1 MNDETLGQRV
11 KRIRENNGMTID
23 DLSVLADVSKQYISN
38 IENDL
43 RTKNPS
49 VYRIHDIAKAL
60 NVTVEYLVT
69 GEEVSVTIKD
79 DPLAYLTPELREI
92 YLELLDN
99 KGGTYT
105 YFRKQAK
112 ELDREGLTSILEFI
126 KFCKQRSREKRRE
139 EELRKQKE

>member
-1 MNDETLGQRV
+1 MENETLGQRV
-11 KRIRENNGMTID
+11 KRIRESYGMSLD
-23 DLSVLADVSKQYISN
+23 DLADIADTSRQYISN

-49 VYRIHDIAKAL
+49 AYKIRDIARAL
-60 NVTVEYLVT
+60 NVTSEYLLS
-69 GEEVSVTIKD
+69 GDEETIKD
-79 DPLAYLTPELREI
+79 DPLAYLPPELREI
-92 YLELLDN
+92 YLELIDN

-139 EELRKQKE
+139 EELKKQKE